1 MKLGLITDIH
11 EDVPRLAAALQLLR
25 REAVDQIV
33 LIGDVASLFKR
44 LTETCQLL
52 LEAQVIGVW
61 GNHDLGFC
69 NDPEP
74 DVVERYPP
82 SVRQFM
88 SRLKPTLTLGECHFS
103 HVEPWLDPTDPAE
116 INYYEGPP
124 DDSAKLSR
132 IFQAVPQRLL
142 FVGHY
147 HEWQI
152 ATPDRLWTWRGEGSV
167 SLAGGR
173 HFCVIGALCEGHLA
187 TFDTETS
194 LLVPWSIRFS

>member
-1 MKLGLITDIH
+1 MKLGLITDVH
-11 EDVPRLAAALQLLR
+11 EDVPRLEAALALLR

-33 LIGDVASLFKR
+33 LIGDVASLFQR
-44 LTETCQLL
+44 LEATCQLL
-52 LEAQVIGVW
+52 WDAQVVGVW

-74 DVVERYPP
+74 DVVDRYPAI
-82 SVRQFM
+82 VRRFM
-88 SRLKPTLTLGECHFS
+88 SRLRATMTIGDCYFS
-103 HVEPWLDPTDPAE
+103 HVEPWLDPTNPAE

-124 DDSAKLSR
+124 DDEAKLRR

-142 FVGHY
+142 FGGHY
-147 HEWQI
+147 HEWQV
-152 ATPDRLWTWRGEGSV
+152 ATPDRLWTWRGEIPV

-173 HFCVIGALCEGHLA
+173 HFCVIGALCDGQLA

-194 LLVPWSIRFS
+194 LLVPWTVP